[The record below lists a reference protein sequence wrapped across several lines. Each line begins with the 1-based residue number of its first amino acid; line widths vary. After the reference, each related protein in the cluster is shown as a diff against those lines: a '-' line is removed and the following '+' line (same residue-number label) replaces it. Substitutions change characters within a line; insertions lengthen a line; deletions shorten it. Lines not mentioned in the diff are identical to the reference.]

1 VASCL
6 HLLSKRLRRA
16 SVRSLIRTLN
26 AGVET
31 LYTVCTRMDGM
42 YTLTNPATGEHID
55 EIPNASDEEV
65 RAAIERVHRGYES
78 WRQRS
83 VAERAKIV
91 SRAASLFAERA
102 DELAEIM
109 TLEMGKRI
117 NEGRGEVGVVVD
129 IFDYYA
135 DNAAELLADEPMSI
149 KGGRAVITKQP
160 IGPLL
165 GVMPWN
171 FPCYQVARFVAPNLV
186 LGNTI
191 VLKHASICPRSAAA
205 IERVLH
211 DAGVP
216 DDAYVNIFASSKQI
230 PAIIADPRI
239 AGVSLTGSEN
249 AGIAV
254 AAEAGKHLK
263 RTVLELGGSDPLIV
277 LDTDDIDETVKATA
291 TSRMRNCG
299 QSCNAPKRMIVL
311 ADFYDDFVERLA
323 KHVPDYFQP
332 GDPADPSVKLGP
344 LASVSAADEVAGQVR
359 RAVEQGATL
368 RAGGRR
374 LDRPGAYF
382 EATVLT
388 DVTPSMDA
396 YREEIFGPVV
406 VVYRASG
413 EEEAVAIANDSPFGL
428 GASVWGTSP
437 ERNLRVASRIEAG
450 MVYLNAA
457 GGSQA
462 DLPFGGI
469 KRSGI
474 GRELGSAGIEE
485 FMNRKA
491 IRL

>member
-1 VASCL
+1 MA
-6 HLLSKRLRRA
+6 
-16 SVRSLIRTLN
+16 
-26 AGVET
+26 
-31 LYTVCTRMDGM
+31 GM
-42 YTLTNPATGEHID
+42 YTLTNPATGEQV
-55 EIPNASDEEV
+55 EQIPNATDEEV
-65 RAAIERVHRGYES
+65 RSAVERVHGGYAS
-78 WRQRS
+78 WRGRS

-91 SRAASLFAERA
+91 SRAAELFAERA

-117 NEGRGEVGVVVD
+117 NEGRGEVGIVVD
-129 IFDYYA
+129 IFNYYA
-135 DNAAELLADEPMSI
+135 DNATELLADEAMSV
-149 KGGRAVITKQP
+149 KGGEAVIVKQP
-160 IGPLL
+160 IGALL
-165 GVMPWN
+165 GIMPWN

-216 DDAYVNIFASSKQI
+216 DDVYVNLFASSRQV
-230 PAIIADPRI
+230 PSIIADDRI

-254 AAEAGKHLK
+254 AAEAGRQLK

-277 LDTDDIDETVKATA
+277 LDSDDIDATVKATA

-311 ADFYDDFVERLA
+311 ADIYDDYVDGLA
-323 KHVPDYFQP
+323 EHVPAYFVP
-332 GDPADPSVKLGP
+332 GDPADPKVKFGP
-344 LASVSAADEVAGQVR
+344 LSSASAADEVAGQVA

-368 RAGGRR
+368 RAGGKRI
-374 LDRPGAYF
+374 DGQGAYL

-388 DVTPSMDA
+388 DVTPEMDA

-406 VVYRASG
+406 VVYRA
-413 EEEAVAIANDSPFGL
+413 ENEDEAVAIANDSPFGL
-428 GASVWGTSP
+428 GASVWGTDP
-437 ERNLRVASRIEAG
+437 ERNRRVAERIESG
-450 MVYLNAA
+450 MVYLNSA

-474 GRELGSAGIEE
+474 GRELGPAGIEE
-485 FMNRKA
+485 FMNKKA

>member
-1 VASCL
+1 M
-6 HLLSKRLRRA
+6 HHYD
-16 SVRSLIRTLN
+16 
-26 AGVET
+26 G
-31 LYTVCTRMDGM
+31 GM
-42 YTLTNPATGEHID
+42 YTITNPATGELVD
-55 EIPNASDEEV
+55 EIRNATDDEV
-65 RAAIERVHRGYES
+65 RAAIEQVHRGYDG
-78 WRQRS
+78 WRRRS

-91 SRAASLFAERA
+91 SRAAELFAERA

-117 NEGRGEVGVVVD
+117 NEGRGEIGIVVD
-129 IFDYYA
+129 IFNYYA
-135 DNAAELLADEPMSI
+135 DNGPELLADEPMEV
-149 KGGRAVITKQP
+149 KGGSAVIVKQP

-191 VLKHASICPRSAAA
+191 MLKHASICPRSAAA

-216 DDAYVNIFASSKQI
+216 EDVYVNLFASSKQVPGI
-230 PAIIADPRI
+230 LADPRV
-239 AGVSLTGSEN
+239 AGVSLTGSEQ

-254 AAEAGKHLK
+254 AAEAGRHLK

-277 LDTDDIDETVKATA
+277 LDTDDMAATVKATA

-311 ADFYDDFVERLA
+311 ADIYDEFVDGLTEY
-323 KHVPDYFQP
+323 VPNAFVP
-332 GDPADPSVKLGP
+332 GDPVDPKVKFGP
-344 LASVSAADEVAGQVR
+344 LSSTSAADEVAAQVAK
-359 RAVEQGATL
+359 AVEQGATL

-374 LDRPGAYF
+374 VERPGAYL

-388 DVTPSMDA
+388 DVTPEMDA

-406 VVYRASG
+406 VVYRAAD
-413 EEEAVAIANDSPFGL
+413 EDEAVAIANDSPFGL
-428 GASVWGTSP
+428 GASVWGTDA
-437 ERNLRVASRIEAG
+437 ERNRRVAERIEAG
-450 MVYLNAA
+450 MVYLNSA

-462 DLPFGGI
+462 DLPFGGV

-474 GRELGSAGIEE
+474 GRELGPAGIEE
-485 FMNRKA
+485 FMNKKA